1 MATFLTKDYLYQLMN
16 IKERIIE
23 RVNNINDPQLLD
35 ELLQAI
41 ELEHEIEHFHQLT
54 DDEKAAI
61 DKGIEDAESGNLH
74 TNTEASQL
82 IKEWLKK

>member
-1 MATFLTKDYLYQLMN
+1 MIMN

-23 RVNNINDPQLLD
+23 RVKDINDPQLLD

-54 DDEKAAI
+54 NDEKIAI

-74 TNTEASQL
+74 SNSDASQRV
-82 IKEWLKK
+82 KKWLKK